1 MTPLRLA
8 HAGLAIITP
17 IVAWSLL
24 VALSPLIPPAMGFA
38 GALFDVSA
46 LPLVLTGGFM
56 FMRKALPHRP
66 WLLGLVYFP
75 IMAVVVL
82 YLGVVVGF
90 WMGQDA
96 L

>member
-1 MTPLRLA
+1 
-8 HAGLAIITP
+8 
-17 IVAWSLL
+17 
-24 VALSPLIPPAMGFA
+24 
-38 GALFDVSA
+38 
-46 LPLVLTGGFM
+46 M